1 MCIFATAFRGQHSR
15 IFWMLGIC
23 ITLLVTFMPD
33 KAMSLV
39 FSRRIDAA
47 RTRIPLTLNANV
59 AAPAPAAAI
68 GRTPS
73 SLQSGE
79 QMPWSKSVKADRDL
93 TYMPLLA
100 RQIEKLRS
108 FGYEELPVKEEFVHQ
123 QSTVKPARI
132 GNLCFRGGIFRKIR
146 VTYFDAGDGVQV
158 FNTLWYPKYEY
169 DMPMLG
175 VDLISLGLNRVLS
188 VIDLQPLHPTEEYN
202 HKYISGMK
210 NIRDKYPDLQG
221 VLSGKIYDDTS
232 FFSKQMLFGRF
243 TDESKIKSVVFPAF
257 DDYLNAYM
265 MLADSAVA
273 DPSEKAMNIVKTRQ
287 TEYDRYSALKDPAV
301 GLFDA
306 YFGKD
311 WSKSFVHDFLFDLS
325 TASDATPVHN
335 FKLPPQIM
343 NPSALAVAPIKSKSN
358 PMALMARTR
367 SLALMTPT
375 MAMFAAGQKIL
386 DSAFAVLP
394 TTEPQ

>member
-1 MCIFATAFRGQHSR
+1 
-15 IFWMLGIC
+15 MLGIC
-23 ITLLVTFMPD
+23 ITLLLTFISD
-33 KAMSLV
+33 KAMSLA
-39 FSRRIDAA
+39 SSPHIDAA
-47 RTRIPLTLNANV
+47 VRTRISMVLNTAAPV
-59 AAPAPAAAI
+59 AAIDGTHKPLQ
-68 GRTPS
+68 PS
-73 SLQSGE
+73 E

-100 RQIEKLRS
+100 RQIKKLHS
-108 FGYEELPVKEEFVHQ
+108 FGYEEVNIKEDFIHQ

-169 DMPMLG
+169 DIPMLG

-188 VIDLQPLHPTEEYN
+188 VIDFQPLHPTEEYN
-202 HKYISGMK
+202 QKYISGMK
-210 NIRDKYPDLQG
+210 SLRDKYPDLQG

-243 TDESKIKSVVFPAF
+243 TDESKVKSVVFPAF
-257 DDYLNAYM
+257 DDYLDAYLK
-265 MLADSAVA
+265 LADSAVA
-273 DPSEKAMNIVKTRQ
+273 DSSEKAMNIVKMRQ

-325 TASDATPVHN
+325 TVSEATPVHN
-335 FKLPPQIM
+335 FKLTPQIID
-343 NPSALAVAPIKSKSN
+343 PSSIVAAPIKSKSN
-358 PMALMARTR
+358 PMAFMTRTR

-386 DSAFAVLP
+386 DSAFAILP